1 MMRFAAAPHVE
12 KRPVAEV
19 VVLPCFQEKG
29 HARPVLEVRSLQPY
43 TTAPL
48 TLKDFTGKEGELLYV
63 YTKDQPEKRLVLL
76 GLGAREKVT
85 TETLRR
91 AYASFAKSCHPRKI
105 KMANLIVPE
114 VQELSPESVLR
125 GILEGILLA
134 NYRFDKLKAE
144 SNHATVLLQK
154 ICLVG
159 VNKSVL
165 PLAVKHASICE
176 GVYLV
181 RDLANSN
188 ADEVTPQYLI
198 QAAQKLAKRESA
210 VKVTVFNKARLI
222 KEKMGLILAVGR
234 ASQNEPAMIFLEYNG
249 LPKGLSKHGA
259 KEKDHT
265 VLVGKG
271 ITYDT
276 GGLNLKSSGM
286 ETMKCDMAGAAVVL
300 AVISVASALK
310 LPIHLTAILATA
322 ENCISSSSYKP
333 GDVYK
338 GYTGKTV
345 EITNTDAEGRLVLA
359 DALAYAAKK
368 LKPTRIVD
376 VATLTGGVDVALGNE
391 ATGLMSNN
399 DALADLL
406 IRAGSETFERVWR
419 LPMHEEYRDLLKSDV
434 ADLKNAAGRSASPIT
449 AATFL
454 KDFINDIPWAHLD
467 IASTAFLSEAK
478 RYHPKFATG
487 VGVRLLIEFLEHL

>member
-1 MMRFAAAPHVE
+1 MMRFAAVPKVD
-12 KRPVAEV
+12 KRPAAEV
-19 VVLPCFQEKG
+19 VVLPCFQEKE
-29 HARPVLEVRSLQPY
+29 HARPALEVGSLQPFA
-43 TTAPL
+43 APPL
-48 TLKDFTGKEGELLYV
+48 SLKDFLGKEGELLYL
-63 YTKDQPEKRLVLL
+63 YIKDQPEKRLVLL

-85 TETLRR
+85 TESLRR
-91 AYASFAKSCHPRKI
+91 AYAAFAKSCHQRKI
-105 KMANLIVPE
+105 KTANLIVPE
-114 VQELSPESVLR
+114 VQALSQESVWR
-125 GILEGILLA
+125 GIVEGILLA
-134 NYRFDKLKAE
+134 NYRFDKLKSE
-144 SNHATVLLQK
+144 SNHTAQLLQK
-154 ICLVG
+154 ICFVG
-159 VNKSVL
+159 ADKTA
-165 PLAVKHASICE
+165 LALASKQATICE
-176 GVYLV
+176 GVYWV

-188 ADEVTPQYLI
+188 ADEVTPQYLA
-198 QAAQKLAKRESA
+198 QAAQKLAKREPA
-210 VKVTVFNKARLI
+210 IKVTIFNKARLI

-234 ASQNEPAMIFLEYNG
+234 ASLHEPAMIFLEYNG
-249 LPKGLSKHGA
+249 LKRGA
-259 KEKDHT
+259 KDKDHT

-300 AVISVASALK
+300 AAISVAAALK
-310 LPIHLTAILATA
+310 LPIHLTAILSTA
-322 ENCISSSSYKP
+322 ENCISARSYKP
-333 GDVYK
+333 GDVYT
-338 GYTGKTV
+338 GYSGKTV

-359 DALAYAAKK
+359 DALAYASKK
-368 LKPTRIVD
+368 LKPTRIID
-376 VATLTGGVDVALGNE
+376 VATLTGGVDIALGNE

-399 DALADLL
+399 DALSDLL

-454 KDFINDIPWAHLD
+454 KDFISDIPWAHLD